1 LIFLLKNG
9 FFIACGYY
17 IKTRRGGAIL
27 SARALGREA
36 IFMTPRRLMLTGY
49 GGFVAGSVAWQAVR
63 SGAWDVYAL
72 SLIEA
77 PGQRERFRCI
87 QFDLTDATQLRKVF
101 EEVRPE
107 AVIHTAALA
116 DIDFCQNNQADAE
129 RINVG
134 VTRELARRCGE
145 SGAKMILCSTDT
157 VFDGRK
163 GLYTEEDAPNALNF
177 YADTK
182 IRAEK
187 IVRENVERAVV
198 SRLSL
203 VMGLPVLGAGNS
215 FLAKMFNALKQGE
228 SVKFPANEI
237 RTPVDVITV
246 GRAFL
251 EMAAGDFVGTI
262 HLGGSTR
269 LDRYEMACLIA
280 EKLDYSRDLV
290 IATDSNA
297 MPGRAPRPNDASLD
311 NRKAQRVLDTP
322 MQTLMDALTLVL
334 QSKKE
339 QENGA

>member
-1 LIFLLKNG
+1 M
-9 FFIACGYY
+9 A
-17 IKTRRGGAIL
+17 AQ
-27 SARALGREA
+27 
-36 IFMTPRRLMLTGY
+36 RLMLTGY

-77 PGQRERFRCI
+77 PEQRDRFRCI
-87 QFDLTDATQLRKVF
+87 QFDLSDAAHLRKVF
-101 EEVRPE
+101 EEVRPD

-134 VTRELARRCGE
+134 VTQELARLCGE
-145 SGAKMILCSTDT
+145 AGTKMIFCSTDT
-157 VFDGRK
+157 VFDGTK
-163 GLYTEEDAPNALNF
+163 GIYTEEDAPHALNF

-182 IRAEK
+182 IRAEE
-187 IVRENVERAVV
+187 IVRSNVERGVV
-198 SRLSL
+198 ARLSL

-215 FLAKMFNALKQGE
+215 FLAKMFDSLKQGE
-228 SVKFPANEI
+228 KVKFPANEI

-251 EMAAGDFVGTI
+251 EMAGSDFTGTI

-269 LDRYEMACLIA
+269 IDRYEMACLIA
-280 EKLDYSRDLV
+280 EKLGYSKDLV

-297 MPGRAPRPNDASLD
+297 MAGRAPRPNDASLD
-311 NRKAQRVLDTP
+311 NRKAQRVLKTP
-322 MQTLMDALTLVL
+322 MQPLMAALTLVL
-334 QSKKE
+334 ESKKE
-339 QENGA
+339 QENGS

>member
-1 LIFLLKNG
+1 MQAK
-9 FFIACGYY
+9 
-17 IKTRRGGAIL
+17 
-27 SARALGREA
+27 
-36 IFMTPRRLMLTGY
+36 RLMLTGY

-63 SGAWDVYAL
+63 SAEWDVYAL

-77 PGQRERFRCI
+77 PEQRERFRCI
-87 QFDLTDATQLRKVF
+87 QFDLTDAAQLRKIF
-101 EEVRPE
+101 DEVRPN

-134 VTRELARRCGE
+134 VTKELANLCGE
-145 SGAKMILCSTDT
+145 AGTKMIFCSTDT
-157 VFDGRK
+157 VFDGTK
-163 GLYTEEDAPNALNF
+163 GMYTEEDAPKALNF

-182 IRAEK
+182 IRAEE
-187 IVRENVERAVV
+187 IVRTNVERAVV

-215 FLAKMFNALKQGE
+215 FLAKMFDALKQGE
-228 SVKFPANEI
+228 KVKFPANEI

-251 EMAAGDFVGTI
+251 EMAGNDFTGTI
-262 HLGGSTR
+262 HLGGSTSI
-269 LDRYEMACLIA
+269 DRYEMACLIA
-280 EKLDYSRDLV
+280 EKLGYSRDLV

-311 NRKAQRVLDTP
+311 NRKAQRILDTP
-322 MQTLMDALTLVL
+322 MQTLMDALALVL

-339 QENGA
+339 QEDGS